1 MAATPLFRPR
11 RADFSVMK
19 DNYTHITVI
28 LDRSGSMES
37 IREDMIGGFNAFLKE
52 QQGADGVAT
61 LTLVQFDTQA
71 PYEVVHSFKLIQAV
85 RPLTAATYVPR
96 GGTPLLDALGRGI
109 NDLDATLARMGENDR
124 PAKVVFVIVTDGM
137 ENASREFSRN
147 QIARM
152 IAEKQ
157 EVAGWNLVFLSA
169 DLAAIEEAE
178 GMNVLYQRAMAFDK
192 TAQGSK
198 DAFQSVSA
206 NVARMR
212 RGEAPNAAFSPED
225 RAKQQAE
232 RRRGSK

>member
-1 MAATPLFRPR
+1 
-11 RADFSVMK
+11 MK

-37 IREDMIGGFNAFLKE
+37 IRADMIGGFNVLLKE
-52 QQGADGVAT
+52 QQSTEGMAT

-96 GGTPLLDALGRGI
+96 GGTPLFDALGRGI
-109 NDLDATLARMGENDR
+109 NDLDATLLRMGEDDR

-147 QIARM
+147 QVSRM

-157 EVAGWNLVFLSA
+157 EVAGWNFVFLSA
-169 DLAAIEEAE
+169 DLAAVQEAE
-178 GMNVLYQRAMAFDK
+178 GMNVLYQRSMAFDK
-192 TAQGSK
+192 TAQGSR

-212 RGEAPNAAFSPED
+212 RGEVQSPEFAPED

-232 RRRGSK
+232 RRRGAK